1 MNKEQKTKYFL
12 KQMNFAKEVAEQMAN
27 YTNSSEEYYITEN
40 IKKEL
45 KNDSDI
51 NSVGSVLCNISDKIR
66 DRGIDNKIA
75 LNKLSDQLK
84 EIQKS
89 IATQNTIYDT
99 SNDVKSCVMAA
110 TTDTKNHITLTS
122 ILIWLTVIIV
132 GIVIALQSFD
142 LTIDIKNPDP
152 EQTIEVKPS

>member
-1 MNKEQKTKYFL
+1 MTKEQKTKYFL
-12 KQMNFAKEVAEQMAN
+12 KQMNFAKEVANQMAN

-45 KNDSDI
+45 KDGSDI
-51 NSVGSVLCNISDKIR
+51 NSVGPVLCDISDKIR

-89 IATQNTIYDT
+89 MANQNAIHDA

-110 TTDTKNHITLTS
+110 STDTKNHITLTS

-152 EQTIEVKPS
+152 RQVIEVKPS

>member
-12 KQMNFAKEVAEQMAN
+12 KQMNFAKKVAEQMAN

-51 NSVGSVLCNISDKIR
+51 NSVGPVLCDISDKIR
-66 DRGIDNKIA
+66 DSDIDNKIA
-75 LNKLSDQLK
+75 LGKLSNQLK

-89 IATQNTIYDT
+89 IATQDTVYDT
-99 SNDVKSCVMAA
+99 SNDVKRCVMAA
-110 TTDTKNHITLTS
+110 TADTKNHITLTS

-142 LTIDIKNPDP
+142 LTIDIKNPAP